1 MCVSCFYL
9 HRLHYRKLFIC
20 EKALFQRIHVWM
32 NSKEWWRWCIFNLF
46 VDSVLYVIDLQRISL
61 RTSFVSYKISSVT
74 FGSPLEKDI
83 VSWSKRNKSTLLAF
97 RLFIL
102 QAILSSCVCVWF
114 LYLPWLSQGLG
125 YFRKNYAPFSL
136 YHANFQY
143 SVRPLFLTR
152 MFIFS
157 IFSTRTFLFPYSL
170 CPRLYVHEWIYFT
183 ALVANSGH
191 LTIFVHSLE
200 HILWINYK

>member
-1 MCVSCFYL
+1 
-9 HRLHYRKLFIC
+9 
-20 EKALFQRIHVWM
+20 M

-61 RTSFVSYKISSVT
+61 RRSFVSYKISSVT

-97 RLFIL
+97 RLSIL
-102 QAILSSCVCVWF
+102 QAILSSCVCERVCAIFILAMVVTRIWIF
-114 LYLPWLSQGLG
+114 SGKLCSFFALS
-125 YFRKNYAPFSL
+125 RK
-136 YHANFQY
+136 
-143 SVRPLFLTR
+143 
-152 MFIFS
+152 FS
-157 IFSTRTFLFPYSL
+157 IFCSSFVSNSHVHVFYFFHSHFSISVFTLPPYV
-170 CPRLYVHEWIYFT
+170 REWIYFT
-183 ALVANSGH
+183 ALAANSGH